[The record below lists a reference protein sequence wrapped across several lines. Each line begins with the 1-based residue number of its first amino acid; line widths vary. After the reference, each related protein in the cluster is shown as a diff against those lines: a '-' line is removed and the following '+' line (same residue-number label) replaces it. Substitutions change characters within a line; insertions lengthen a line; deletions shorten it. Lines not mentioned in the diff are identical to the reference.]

1 MQFHF
6 RRLYLLIVKRLILIL
21 ILIPVRMLI
30 NSENS
35 TKDQED
41 VPDLALYIAEE
52 GFKSTLK
59 FEGKG

>member
-6 RRLYLLIVKRLILIL
+6 RRLYLLIVKRLILIP
-21 ILIPVRMLI
+21 ILRMLI

-41 VPDLALYIAEE
+41 VPSCRLYIVEE
-52 GFKSTLK
+52 GFKSTLE